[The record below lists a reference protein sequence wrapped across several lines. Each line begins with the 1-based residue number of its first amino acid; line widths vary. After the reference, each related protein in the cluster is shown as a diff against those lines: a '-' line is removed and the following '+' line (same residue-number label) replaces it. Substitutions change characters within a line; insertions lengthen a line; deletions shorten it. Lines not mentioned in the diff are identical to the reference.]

1 MLEENSWPEDK
12 SSRHMLTLTAWGW
25 GVRELNIKMILM
37 ECGSRPAS
45 NIDQQSLLLQ
55 SSPNSIYL
63 LQKGMRPR
71 WGGGAEESE
80 GTGEKRNSSTEIII
94 IN

>member
-25 GVRELNIKMILM
+25 EVRELNIKMILM

-45 NIDQQSLLLQ
+45 NIDQQSHFY
-55 SSPNSIYL
+55 SKVAPTAFTFY
-63 LQKGMRPR
+63 KK
-71 WGGGAEESE
+71 A
-80 GTGEKRNSSTEIII
+80 
-94 IN
+94 